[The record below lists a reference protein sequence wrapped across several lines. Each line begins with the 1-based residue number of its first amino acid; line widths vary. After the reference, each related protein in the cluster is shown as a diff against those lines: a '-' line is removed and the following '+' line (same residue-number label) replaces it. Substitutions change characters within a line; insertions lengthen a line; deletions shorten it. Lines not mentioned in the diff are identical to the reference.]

1 MTTALRRFLI
11 ASWALAVTAAALFGA
26 PIERPD
32 EAMRLYFLESNG
44 ALYEERVAERR
55 GEMPTRPTFG
65 ESIPQDS
72 ARIAYRL
79 LEQDSTRAVFAVRVE
94 LADEGIDIYTF
105 VEKLS
110 GGWYIA
116 ALRAL
121 ALTGI
126 PQMVVDSVADPS
138 QLPIAQRQIYENC
151 KLVISSD
158 DQLKK
163 YFLEHQGQIERLY
176 QLLLQAETGDRFRC
190 EISISPS
197 DDDTVAMTE
206 GDLLLCDLNLSFA
219 KLRDDGT
226 AAISI
231 GGMVD
236 NEVGYLFV
244 PEGAQPPRMDPS
256 EYIYVERIVGRWYI
270 YKTT

>member
-1 MTTALRRFLI
+1 MA
-11 ASWALAVTAAALFGA
+11 TAAALFGA
-26 PIERPD
+26 TIERPD
-32 EAMRLYFLESNG
+32 DAMRLYFLESNG
-44 ALYEERVAERR
+44 ALYEEGVAGRQ

-72 ARIAYRL
+72 AKIAYRM
-79 LEQDSTRAVFAVRVE
+79 LEQDSTRAVFAVRVD
-94 LADEGIDIYTF
+94 LADEGIDIYAF
-105 VEKLS
+105 VENQS
-110 GGWYIA
+110 GGWYVA
-116 ALRAL
+116 ALRSL

-126 PQMVVDSVADPS
+126 PQMIVDSIADPS

-158 DQLKK
+158 QQLKE
-163 YFLEHQGQIERLY
+163 YFLEHQEQIERLY
-176 QLLLQAETGDRFRC
+176 QLLLQTGREDRFRC
-190 EISISPS
+190 EISLSPS
-197 DDDTVAMTE
+197 DDDTVAMSE
-206 GDLLLCDLNLSFA
+206 GDLLLCDLNLNTA

-244 PEGAQPPRMDPS
+244 PEGKQPLRMDPS
-256 EYIYVERIVGRWYI
+256 EYIYVERITGGWYI